1 MTPELERALQTCA
14 SEPIH
19 LSGAIQPHGY
29 LISCRLP
36 DWSIHHVSANI
47 EALTCAEPDAMLRRS
62 LREFITDDVIQ
73 TVAETVGFADPG
85 SPAQR
90 RGRVGAPSCW
100 SEHQAPIRRPET
112 DRPAAP
118 RT

>member
-1 MTPELERALQTCA
+1 MTPEMERALQTCA

-47 EALTCAEPDAMLRRS
+47 EALSCVEPDAMLRRS
-62 LREFITDDVIQ
+62 LREFITDEI
-73 TVAETVGFADPG
+73 
-85 SPAQR
+85 
-90 RGRVGAPSCW
+90 GRAHV
-100 SEHQAPIRRPET
+100 
-112 DRPAAP
+112 
-118 RT
+118 